1 MLIGSLAIGY
11 PIPFFSVIVVEGG
24 NAMRKALM
32 DSFVW
37 ATMRRG
43 GPLTI
48 PRATMTAVTTLALM
62 ACSAS
67 GFAADVQ
74 RGKQFASRVC
84 GIYHVVF
91 EGQSPRNPNAPS
103 FQSVANS
110 PQFREKGVRLLWEQH
125 PTMPNISLTKEQS
138 DDLAAYI
145 KSLAK

>member
-1 MLIGSLAIGY
+1 M
-11 PIPFFSVIVVEGG
+11 P
-24 NAMRKALM
+24 K
-32 DSFVW
+32 
-37 ATMRRG
+37 ATMAA
-43 GPLTI
+43 L
-48 PRATMTAVTTLALM
+48 TTLAFM

-67 GFAADVQ
+67 GFAADAL

-84 GIYHVVF
+84 GICHVVF

-125 PTMPNISLTKEQS
+125 PTMPNISLTQQES
-138 DDLAAYI
+138 DDVAAYI

>member
-1 MLIGSLAIGY
+1 
-11 PIPFFSVIVVEGG
+11 
-24 NAMRKALM
+24 MRKALM

-84 GIYHVVF
+84 GICHVVF

-110 PQFREKGVRLLWEQH
+110 PQFWEKGVRLLWEQH
-125 PTMPNISLTKEQS
+125 PTMPNISLTQEQS

>member
-1 MLIGSLAIGY
+1 M
-11 PIPFFSVIVVEGG
+11 P
-24 NAMRKALM
+24 KA
-32 DSFVW
+32 
-37 ATMRRG
+37 
-43 GPLTI
+43 TI
-48 PRATMTAVTTLALM
+48 AVFAALALVTCT
-62 ACSAS
+62 AP
-67 GFAADVQ
+67 GFAADAL

-84 GIYHVVF
+84 STCHVVF

-125 PTMPNISLTKEQS
+125 PTMPNISVTQEQS